1 MKKLFLA
8 IVAMLF
14 LIGCGGGGAEN
25 VAKSFIEAAYKG
37 DTKTAVSLVY
47 LSKED
52 MENESARPTLEG
64 KVGMLVGDAMQVAK
78 KHNGLKSIEIVDKNL
93 GEDVGTVKVRIVFKD
108 GKTIDDMMK
117 VRKNHKGAWKVDIF

>member
-37 DTKTAVSLVY
+37 DTKTAVSLIY
-47 LSKED
+47 LSEKEMKD
-52 MENESARPTLEG
+52 ESVKPALEG
-64 KVGMLVGDAMQVAK
+64 KMGMMVSEAMKRAK
-78 KHNGLKSIEIVDKNL
+78 NHGGLQKIEIVDKTI
-93 GEDVGTVKVRIVFKD
+93 GEDIAEIGMSVVFKD
-108 GKTIDDMMK
+108 GSTQSEHAKLKKD
-117 VRKNHKGAWKVDIF
+117 HKGKWKIKL

>member
-37 DTKTAVSLVY
+37 DTKTAVSLIY
-47 LSKED
+47 LSEKEIKD
-52 MENESARPTLEG
+52 ESVKPALEG
-64 KVGMLVGDAMQVAK
+64 KMGMMVSEAMKRAK
-78 KHNGLKSIEIVDKNL
+78 NHGGLQKIEIVDKTI
-93 GEDVGTVKVRIVFKD
+93 GEDIAEISMSVVFKD
-108 GKTIDDMMK
+108 GSTQSEHAKLKKD
-117 VRKNHKGAWKVDIF
+117 HKGKWKIKL

>member
-37 DTKTAVSLVY
+37 DTKTAVGLIY
-47 LSKED
+47 LSEKEMKD
-52 MENESARPTLEG
+52 ESVKPALEG
-64 KVGMLVGDAMQVAK
+64 KMGMMVSEAMKRAK
-78 KHNGLKSIEIVDKNL
+78 NHGGLQKIEIVDKTI
-93 GEDVGTVKVRIVFKD
+93 GEDIAEISMSVVFKD
-108 GKTIDDMMK
+108 GSTQSEHAKLKKD
-117 VRKNHKGAWKVDIF
+117 HKGKWKIKL

>member
-1 MKKLFLA
+1 MKKLILAFLA
-8 IVAMLF
+8 MFF
-14 LIGCGGGGAEN
+14 LIGCGGGSVEN
-25 VAKSFIEAAYKG
+25 TVKGFLEAGYAG
-37 DTKTAVSLVY
+37 DTKTAASLIY

-52 MENESARPTLEG
+52 MQDESVKPALEG
-64 KVGMLVGDAMQVAK
+64 KVGMLVGEAMQVAK

-117 VRKNHKGAWKVDIF
+117 VRKNHKGEWKVDIF

>member
-37 DTKTAVSLVY
+37 DTKTAVSLIY
-47 LSKED
+47 LSEKEMKD
-52 MENESARPTLEG
+52 ESVKPALEG
-64 KVGMLVGDAMQVAK
+64 KMGMMVSEAMKKAK
-78 KHNGLKSIEIVDKNL
+78 NHGGLQKIEIVDKTI
-93 GEDVGTVKVRIVFKD
+93 GEDIAEISMSVVFKD
-108 GKTIDDMMK
+108 GSTQSEHAKLKKD
-117 VRKNHKGAWKVDIF
+117 HKGKWKIKL